1 MKLEKDEKRLG
12 QYDDIKK
19 KIEAQMRAEGQE
31 VKGESSEKKQRA
43 ISDLRK
49 FEKDEDQ
56 EAVLIQPM
64 MNDRDY
70 VAATVTAWNACPGVV
85 KK

>member
-1 MKLEKDEKRLG
+1 M
-12 QYDDIKK
+12 
-19 KIEAQMRAEGQE
+19 
-31 VKGESSEKKQRA
+31 KGESSEKKQRA